1 VPKNFPWPTLFQQAY
16 TQETTTA
23 ANNPQIMGKDADC
36 YIALHGAIEMYFAVM
51 QAAWELRTGQRF
63 FGSAALQQ

>member
-1 VPKNFPWPTLFQQAY
+1 
-16 TQETTTA
+16 
-23 ANNPQIMGKDADC
+23 MGKDADC